1 MSTPL
6 PALQTVA
13 RPLLLIGVSALLY
26 LIWAGLNR
34 PLDLPDKPEA
44 SDPAA
49 APEATPQDAR
59 PAAPEMADYAIVV
72 ERPLFF
78 AERTPYVALAPD
90 PPPDRPGPTSAP
102 MPGASVPFTLSA
114 IVISAGQRL
123 AVIHYGRDNK
133 QQRIALGQ
141 SIDGWAFAA
150 IEPRSVLVRKGD
162 QAQTLELAIK
172 PSSYIGPSMTGDPGS
187 GNGAAR

>member
-1 MSTPL
+1 MNAPF

-26 LIWAGLNR
+26 VIWASLNR
-34 PLDLPDKPEA
+34 PLDLPDQPMA
-44 SDPAA
+44 GDPTA
-49 APEATPQDAR
+49 APEATPQAAR
-59 PAAPEMADYAIVV
+59 PRAPEMADYAVVV

-78 AERTPYVALAPD
+78 AERTPYVALEPD
-90 PPPDRPGPTSAP
+90 PPPDQPGPASAP
-102 MPGASVPFTLSA
+102 APGASVPFTLSA

-123 AVIHYGRDNK
+123 AVIHYGRDNR

-150 IEPRSVLVRKGD
+150 IEPRSVLVRKGN
-162 QAQTLELAIK
+162 QTQTLELAIK
-172 PSSYIGPSMTGDPGS
+172 PGGYVGAPVTGEQGS
-187 GNGAAR
+187 GNAN

>member
-1 MSTPL
+1 MSAPL

-26 LIWAGLNR
+26 VIWAGLNR
-34 PLDLPDKPEA
+34 PLDLPDQPVA
-44 SDPAA
+44 GDPAA
-49 APEATPQDAR
+49 APETAPPDAQPATLD
-59 PAAPEMADYAIVV
+59 MADYAVVV

-78 AERTPYVALAPD
+78 AERTPYVALEPD
-90 PPPDRPGPTSAP
+90 PPPDQPGPASAP
-102 MPGASVPFTLSA
+102 MPGASAPFTLSA

-123 AVIHYGRDNK
+123 AIIHYGRDNR

-150 IEPRSVLVRKGD
+150 IEPRSVLVRKGE
-162 QAQTLELAIK
+162 QTQTLELAIK
-172 PSSYIGPSMTGDPGS
+172 PSGYAAPPMTGEPGS
-187 GNGAAR
+187 GNAN

>member
-1 MSTPL
+1 MSAPF
-6 PALQTVA
+6 PALQTLA

-26 LIWAGLNR
+26 VIWAGLNR
-34 PLDLPDKPEA
+34 PLDLPDKPA
-44 SDPAA
+44 GGPAA
-49 APEATPQDAR
+49 APETAPQDAR
-59 PAAPEMADYAIVV
+59 PAAPEIADYAVVV

-78 AERTPYVALAPD
+78 ADRTPYVALEPD
-90 PPPDRPGPTSAP
+90 PPLNQPGPQAAP

-123 AVIHYGRDNK
+123 AVIHYGRDNR

-150 IEPRSVLVRKGD
+150 IEPHSVLVRKGS

-172 PSSYIGPSMTGDPGS
+172 PSGYVGPPMTGEPGS
-187 GNGAAR
+187 ANGAAR

>member
-1 MSTPL
+1 MSAPF

-13 RPLLLIGVSALLY
+13 RPLLLIGVAALFY
-26 LIWAGLNR
+26 FIWASLNR
-34 PLDLPDKPEA
+34 PLDLPDQPA
-44 SDPAA
+44 ADGLAA
-49 APEATPQDAR
+49 APETALQDAR
-59 PAAPEMADYAIVV
+59 PAAPEMADYAVVV

-90 PPPDRPGPTSAP
+90 PPPNQPGPQTAP

-172 PSSYIGPSMTGDPGS
+172 PGGYVGPPMTGDPGS
-187 GNGAAR
+187 GNAN

>member
-1 MSTPL
+1 MNAPF

-26 LIWAGLNR
+26 VIWAGLNR
-34 PLDLPDKPEA
+34 PLDLPDQPVA
-44 SDPAA
+44 GDPAA
-49 APEATPQDAR
+49 APEATPQAAR
-59 PAAPEMADYAIVV
+59 PRAPDIADYAVVV

-78 AERTPYVALAPD
+78 AERTPYVALEPD
-90 PPPDRPGPTSAP
+90 PPPDQPGPASAA
-102 MPGASVPFTLSA
+102 MPGASAPFTLSA

-123 AVIHYGRDNK
+123 AVIHYGPDNR

-141 SIDGWAFAA
+141 AIDGWAFAA

-172 PSSYIGPSMTGDPGS
+172 PGGYVGPPGDPGS
-187 GNGAAR
+187 GNAN

>member
-1 MSTPL
+1 MNAPF

-26 LIWAGLNR
+26 VIWAGLNR
-34 PLDLPDKPEA
+34 PLDLPDQPVA
-44 SDPAA
+44 GDST
-49 APEATPQDAR
+49 APEATPQAAQ
-59 PAAPEMADYAIVV
+59 PAAPDMADYAVVV

-78 AERTPYVALAPD
+78 AERAPYVALEPD
-90 PPPDRPGPTSAP
+90 PPPAQPGPASAA

-123 AVIHYGRDNK
+123 AVIHYGRDNR

-141 SIDGWAFAA
+141 AIDGWAFAA
-150 IEPRSVLVRKGD
+150 IEPRSVLVRKGS
-162 QAQTLELAIK
+162 QTQTLELAIK
-172 PSSYIGPSMTGDPGS
+172 PGGYVAPPMTGDPGS
-187 GNGAAR
+187 GNAN

>member
-1 MSTPL
+1 MSAPL
-6 PALQTVA
+6 PALQSVA

-26 LIWAGLNR
+26 VIWAGLNR
-34 PLDLPDKPEA
+34 PLDLPDKPVA
-44 SDPAA
+44 GGPAA
-49 APEATPQDAR
+49 APETAPQAAR
-59 PAAPEMADYAIVV
+59 PAAPEIADYAVVV

-78 AERTPYVALAPD
+78 AERAPYVALEPD
-90 PPPDRPGPTSAP
+90 LPLSQPGPQTAP

-123 AVIHYGRDNK
+123 AVIHYGRDNR

-150 IEPRSVLVRKGD
+150 IEPRSILVRKGS
-162 QAQTLELAIK
+162 QAQMLELAIK
-172 PSSYIGPSMTGDPGS
+172 PGGYVGAPVTRDPQS
-187 GNGAAR
+187 GNAN

>member
-1 MSTPL
+1 MSAPFL
-6 PALQTVA
+6 ALQTAA

-34 PLDLPDKPEA
+34 PLDLPNEPA
-44 SDPAA
+44 AGSPAA
-49 APEATPQDAR
+49 APAPQEAR
-59 PAAPEMADYAIVV
+59 PAAPDMADYAIVV

-78 AERTPYVALAPD
+78 AERAPYVALEPA
-90 PPPDRPGPTSAP
+90 PPPNQPGPQTAP
-102 MPGASVPFTLSA
+102 MPGASAPFTLSA

-150 IEPRSVLVRKGD
+150 IEPRSVLVRKGS
-162 QAQTLELAIK
+162 QTQTLELAIK
-172 PSSYIGPSMTGDPGS
+172 PGGYVGPPMTGEPGS
-187 GNGAAR
+187 ANGPAR

>member
-1 MSTPL
+1 MSAPL

-26 LIWAGLNR
+26 VIWAGLNR
-34 PLDLPDKPEA
+34 PLDLPDQPA
-44 SDPAA
+44 GGPAA
-49 APEATPQDAR
+49 APETAPQEAR
-59 PAAPEMADYAIVV
+59 RAEPDMADYAVVV
-72 ERPLFF
+72 EQPLFF
-78 AERTPYVALAPD
+78 AERAPYVALEPD
-90 PPPDRPGPTSAP
+90 PPLDQPGPQTAP

-123 AVIHYGRDNK
+123 AVIHYGRDNR

-150 IEPRSVLVRKGD
+150 IEPRSVSVRKGS
-162 QAQTLELAIK
+162 QTQTLELAIK
-172 PSSYIGPSMTGDPGS
+172 PGGYASPPMTGDPGS
-187 GNGAAR
+187 GNAN

>member
-1 MSTPL
+1 MSAPF

-26 LIWAGLNR
+26 VIWAGLNR
-34 PLDLPDKPEA
+34 PLDLPDKPAA
-44 SDPAA
+44 SGPAA
-49 APEATPQDAR
+49 APEATPQAAR
-59 PAAPEMADYAIVV
+59 PAAPELADYAVVV

-78 AERTPYVALAPD
+78 AERAPYVALEPD
-90 PPPDRPGPTSAP
+90 PPLSQPGPQTAP
-102 MPGASVPFTLSA
+102 MPGASAPFTLSA

-123 AVIHYGRDNK
+123 AVIHYGRDNR

-141 SIDGWAFAA
+141 AIDGWAFAA
-150 IEPRSVLVRKGD
+150 IEPRSVLVRKGS
-162 QAQTLELAIK
+162 QTQTLELAIK
-172 PSSYIGPSMTGDPGS
+172 PGGYVGPPMTGAPGS

>member
-1 MSTPL
+1 MSAPL

-26 LIWAGLNR
+26 VIWAGLNR
-34 PLDLPDKPEA
+34 PLDLPDQPVA
-44 SDPAA
+44 DDPAA
-49 APEATPQDAR
+49 APEATPQEAR
-59 PAAPEMADYAIVV
+59 PRVPDLVDYAVVV

-78 AERTPYVALAPD
+78 AARTPYVALEPD
-90 PPPDRPGPTSAP
+90 PPPDQPGPASAS

-123 AVIHYGRDNK
+123 AVIHYGRDNR

-150 IEPRSVLVRKGD
+150 IEPHSVLVRKGG
-162 QAQTLELAIK
+162 QTQTLELAIK
-172 PSSYIGPSMTGDPGS
+172 PGGYVASPMAGAPGS
-187 GNGAAR
+187 GNTN

>member
-1 MSTPL
+1 MNAPFV
-6 PALQTVA
+6 ALQTVA
-13 RPLLLIGVSALLY
+13 RPLLLIGVCALLY

-34 PLDLPDKPEA
+34 PLDLPDQ
-44 SDPAA
+44 PAA
-49 APEATPQDAR
+49 DGPATLPAPASPDAR

-72 ERPLFF
+72 ERPLFV
-78 AERTPYVALAPD
+78 AERTPYLALEPD
-90 PPPDRPGPTSAP
+90 PPPNQPGPQTAP
-102 MPGASVPFTLSA
+102 MPGASAPFTLSA

-123 AVIHYGRDNK
+123 AVIHYGRDNR

-172 PSSYIGPSMTGDPGS
+172 PGGYVGPPGDPGS
-187 GNGAAR
+187 VNGPAR

>member
-1 MSTPL
+1 MSAPF

-13 RPLLLIGVSALLY
+13 RPLLLIGVCALLY
-26 LIWAGLNR
+26 LIWASLNR
-34 PLDLPDKPEA
+34 PLDLPDQPA
-44 SDPAA
+44 AGGPAA

-59 PAAPEMADYAIVV
+59 PAAPEMADYAVVV

-78 AERTPYVALAPD
+78 AERAPYVALEPD
-90 PPPDRPGPTSAP
+90 PPLNQSDPASAP

-123 AVIHYGRDNK
+123 AVIHYGRDNR

-150 IEPRSVLVRKGD
+150 IEPRSVVVRKGG
-162 QAQTLELAIK
+162 QTQTLELAIK
-172 PSSYIGPSMTGDPGS
+172 PGGYVGAPVTGDPGS
-187 GNGAAR
+187 GHAN

>member
-1 MSTPL
+1 MSAPF

-26 LIWAGLNR
+26 IIWAGLNR
-34 PLDLPDKPEA
+34 PLDLPDQPVA
-44 SDPAA
+44 GGPVA
-49 APEATPQDAR
+49 APEATPQEAR
-59 PAAPEMADYAIVV
+59 PATPDIADYAVVV

-78 AERTPYVALAPD
+78 AERTPYVALEPD
-90 PPPDRPGPTSAP
+90 PPPDQPGPASAA

-123 AVIHYGRDNK
+123 AVIHYGRDNR

-150 IEPRSVLVRKGD
+150 IEPRSVLVRKGE
-162 QAQTLELAIK
+162 QTQTLELAIK
-172 PSSYIGPSMTGDPGS
+172 PGGYASPSGDPGS
-187 GNGAAR
+187 GNAN

>member
-1 MSTPL
+1 MSAPL

-26 LIWAGLNR
+26 ILWAGLNR
-34 PLDLPDKPEA
+34 PLDLPDQ
-44 SDPAA
+44 PAA
-49 APEATPQDAR
+49 SGLAAPALAPQGAQ
-59 PAAPEMADYAIVV
+59 PAAPDIADYAVVV

-78 AERTPYVALAPD
+78 AERTPYVALEPD
-90 PPPDRPGPTSAP
+90 PPPDQPGPASAL
-102 MPGASVPFTLSA
+102 MPGARAPFTLSA

-123 AVIHYGRDNK
+123 AVIHYGPDNR

-141 SIDGWAFAA
+141 SIDGWAFAV

-172 PSSYIGPSMTGDPGS
+172 PGGYVGPPMTGEPGRA
-187 GNGAAR
+187 NGPAR

>member
-1 MSTPL
+1 MSAPF

-13 RPLLLIGVSALLY
+13 RPLLLIGVCVLLY
-26 LIWAGLNR
+26 VIWAGLNR
-34 PLDLPDKPEA
+34 PLDLPDKPAA
-44 SDPAA
+44 SSPA
-49 APEATPQDAR
+49 APETAPQDAR
-59 PAAPEMADYAIVV
+59 RAEPDIADYAVVV

-78 AERTPYVALAPD
+78 AERTPYVELEPD
-90 PPPDRPGPTSAP
+90 PPPDQPGPQTAP

-123 AVIHYGRDNK
+123 AVIHYGRDNR

-150 IEPRSVLVRKGD
+150 IEPRSVLVRKGS

-172 PSSYIGPSMTGDPGS
+172 PSGYAAPPMTGEPGS
-187 GNGAAR
+187 GNAN

>member
-1 MSTPL
+1 MSAPL

-26 LIWAGLNR
+26 IIWAGLNR
-34 PLDLPDKPEA
+34 PLDLPDQPAA
-44 SDPAA
+44 SGPA
-49 APEATPQDAR
+49 APEAAPQEAR
-59 PAAPEMADYAIVV
+59 PAAPEMADYAVVV

-78 AERTPYVALAPD
+78 AERTPYVALESD
-90 PPPDRPGPTSAP
+90 PPLNQPGPASVP
-102 MPGASVPFTLSA
+102 MPGASAPFTLSA

-123 AVIHYGRDNK
+123 AVIHYGPDNR

-150 IEPRSVLVRKGD
+150 IEPRSVLVRKGS
-162 QAQTLELAIK
+162 QTETLELAIK
-172 PSSYIGPSMTGDPGS
+172 PGGYTAPPMTGDPGS
-187 GNGAAR
+187 VNGAARQ

>member
-1 MSTPL
+1 MSAPL

-26 LIWAGLNR
+26 VIWTGLNR
-34 PLDLPDKPEA
+34 PLDLPDQPA
-44 SDPAA
+44 GGPAA
-49 APEATPQDAR
+49 APAPAPQDLRRAE
-59 PAAPEMADYAIVV
+59 PDMADYAVVV

-78 AERTPYVALAPD
+78 AERTPYVALEPD
-90 PPPDRPGPTSAP
+90 LLPDQPGPQTAP
-102 MPGASVPFTLSA
+102 MPGASVPFRLSA

-150 IEPRSVLVRKGD
+150 IEPRSVLVRKGG
-162 QAQTLELAIK
+162 QTQTLELAIK
-172 PSSYIGPSMTGDPGS
+172 PGGYGGPPMTGGP
-187 GNGAAR
+187 GNGNAN

>member
-1 MSTPL
+1 MNAPF

-26 LIWAGLNR
+26 TIWAGLNR
-34 PLDLPDKPEA
+34 PLDLPDQPVA
-44 SDPAA
+44 GNPAA
-49 APEATPQDAR
+49 APETTPQAAR
-59 PAAPEMADYAIVV
+59 PRAPEMADYAVVV

-78 AERTPYVALAPD
+78 AERTPYVALEPD
-90 PPPDRPGPTSAP
+90 PPPDQPGPASSA

-123 AVIHYGRDNK
+123 AVIHYGPDNR

-141 SIDGWAFAA
+141 AIDGWAFAA
-150 IEPRSVLVRKGD
+150 IEPRSVLVRKGN
-162 QAQTLELAIK
+162 QTQTLELAIK
-172 PSSYIGPSMTGDPGS
+172 PGGYGGPPGDPGS
-187 GNGAAR
+187 GNAN

>member
-1 MSTPL
+1 MSAPF

-13 RPLLLIGVSALLY
+13 RPLLLIGVSVLLY
-26 LIWAGLNR
+26 VIWASLNR
-34 PLDLPDKPEA
+34 PLDLPDQPVA
-44 SDPAA
+44 GDPAA

-59 PAAPEMADYAIVV
+59 PAAPDIADYAVVV

-78 AERTPYVALAPD
+78 AERTPYVALEPD
-90 PPPDRPGPTSAP
+90 PPPDQPGPQTAP
-102 MPGASVPFTLSA
+102 MPGASAPFTLSA

-123 AVIHYGRDNK
+123 AVIHYGRDNR

-141 SIDGWAFAA
+141 AIDGWAFAA

-172 PSSYIGPSMTGDPGS
+172 PGGYVGAPGVPGS
-187 GNGAAR
+187 VNGPAR

>member
-1 MSTPL
+1 MNAPS

-13 RPLLLIGVSALLY
+13 RPLLLIGVCALLY
-26 LIWAGLNR
+26 AIWAGLNQ
-34 PLDLPDKPEA
+34 PLNLPDKPA
-44 SDPAA
+44 AGGPTA
-49 APEATPQDAR
+49 APETAPQDAR
-59 PAAPEMADYAIVV
+59 PAAPDIADYAVVV

-78 AERTPYVALAPD
+78 AERTPYVALEPD
-90 PPPDRPGPTSAP
+90 PPPDQPGPQTAP
-102 MPGASVPFTLSA
+102 MPGASAPFTLSA

-123 AVIHYGRDNK
+123 AVIHYGRDNR

-141 SIDGWAFAA
+141 AIDGWAFAA

-172 PSSYIGPSMTGDPGS
+172 PGGYVGAPGVPGS
-187 GNGAAR
+187 VNGPAR